1 MDGRGPNVYDA
12 DRMTAT
18 DDGGGFARH
27 IPGPVRL
34 VGLATWRFYQ
44 DQCLVRASA
53 LAYTSLLSIVPLL
66 AVMFSVLKGLGAQE
80 RLEAVLLSRLSLDAD
95 TVNLII
101 GYIDNTNFGTLGALG
116 AAALLLTVVSVLGN
130 VEAAFNLIW
139 RVAQDRTWWRKV
151 TDYVGVVMLTPFLL
165 LAATTITSASQ
176 AHNAMQWVLD
186 NGYLG
191 GVALRL
197 IELSP
202 IAINTAGI
210 AVLYAVMP
218 NRRPAWGPLLVG
230 ALFAGI
236 AWQLAQVGYVNLQV
250 GVARNNAIYGAL
262 AQLPVTLVWLY
273 VSWAVVLAGAELA
286 AVLEFG
292 EDAVQLPGAER
303 EEALAL
309 ELLIRAADAFAAGP
323 HGIELPQVARA
334 LRTDL
339 GVVQHAAKPLIARAW
354 LLPVDDRPGTY
365 VLGCDARRIPLADL
379 TGATLVEALP
389 KRIDPRVRQALSTR
403 ADDVTR
409 LWSERTLA
417 DLL

>member
-1 MDGRGPNVYDA
+1 MSA
-12 DRMTAT
+12 SDRV
-18 DDGGGFARH
+18 GGFSRH
-27 IPGPVRL
+27 VPGPVRL
-34 VGLATWRFYQ
+34 VGIAGWRFYM

-66 AVMFSVLKGLGAQE
+66 AVMFSVLKGLGAQQ
-80 RLEAVLLSRLSLDAD
+80 RLEAVLLSRLSLDAE

-101 GYIDNTNFGTLGALG
+101 GYIDKTNFGTLGALG
-116 AAALLLTVVSVLGN
+116 AAALIVTVISVLGN
-130 VEAAFNLIW
+130 VEASLNLIW
-139 RVAQDRTWWRKV
+139 RVAQQRTAWRKV
-151 TDYVGVVMLTPFLL
+151 MDYVGVVMLTPFLL

-176 AHNAMQWVLD
+176 AHTLLQWMLD

-191 GVALRL
+191 GFAVRL
-197 IELSP
+197 LELSP

-230 ALFAGI
+230 AAFAGV
-236 AWQLAQVGYVNLQV
+236 AWHLAQVGYVSLQV

-286 AVLEFG
+286 AVLELG
-292 EDAVQLPGAER
+292 GDAVQSAGAER

-309 ELLIRAADAFAAGP
+309 ELLLRAADAFAAGR
-323 HGIELPQVARA
+323 HGIELAKVARA

-339 GVVQHAAKPLIARAW
+339 GVVQEAAAPLITRGWLVPVEDRA
-354 LLPVDDRPGTY
+354 GTF
-365 VLGCDARRIPLADL
+365 VLGCDAHRIRLAEL
-379 TGATLVEALP
+379 AGETLVNGLP
-389 KRIDPRVRQALSTR
+389 GHLDPRVRQALGRR
-403 ADDVTR
+403 ADDLTR
-409 LWSERTLA
+409 LWAERTLA

>member
-1 MDGRGPNVYDA
+1 
-12 DRMTAT
+12 MTAT
-18 DDGGGFARH
+18 DDAGFSRH
-27 IPGPVRL
+27 IPGPLRL
-34 VGLATWRFYQ
+34 IGIAAWRFYQ

-66 AVMFSVLKGLGAQE
+66 AVMFSVLKGLGAQA
-80 RLEAVLLSRLSLDAD
+80 RLEGVLLSRLSLDAA
-95 TVNLII
+95 TVDLII

-116 AAALLLTVVSVLGN
+116 AAALVVTVISVLGN

-139 RVAQDRTWWRKV
+139 RVAQDRSWWRKV

-176 AHNAMQWVLD
+176 TQSLMQWLLE
-186 NGYLG
+186 NGHLG
-191 GVALRL
+191 SVALRL
-197 IELSP
+197 VELSP
-202 IAINTAGI
+202 IVINTAGI

-230 ALFAGI
+230 AFVAGL
-236 AWQLAQVGYVNLQV
+236 AWHFAQVGYVSLQV

-273 VSWAVVLAGAELA
+273 VSWAVVLAGAEVA

-292 EDAVQLPGAER
+292 EDAIQVPGAER

-309 ELLIRAADAFAAGP
+309 ELLLRAADAFAAGE
-323 HGIELPQVARA
+323 HGIELPRVARA
-334 LRTDL
+334 VRTDL
-339 GVVQHAAKPLIARAW
+339 GVVQDAARPLIGRGW
-354 LLPVDDRPGTY
+354 LLPVEDRPGLY
-365 VLGCDARRIPLADL
+365 VLGCDARRIPLAEL
-379 TGATLVEALP
+379 AGETLVNALP
-389 KRIDPRVRQALSTR
+389 KRIDPRVRQALGAR

-409 LWSERTLA
+409 LWKDRTLA